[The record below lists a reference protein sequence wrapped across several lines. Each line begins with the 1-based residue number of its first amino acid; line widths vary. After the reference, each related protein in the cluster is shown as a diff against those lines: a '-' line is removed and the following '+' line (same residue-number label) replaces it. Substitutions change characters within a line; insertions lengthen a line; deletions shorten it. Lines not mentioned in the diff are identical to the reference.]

1 MADSPEVVQ
10 GEEMGL
16 VKRMVGVFVSPGA
29 TFEAVRARVSV
40 ADWLVPLILVMIV
53 GTVSVYMLTPLM
65 DEMNAALKDAGEH
78 AQAIGRVSTVI
89 GAAFSVAIIA
99 IMLFVIAAIL
109 LGLARLVLGGET
121 TYRHVLAVSSY
132 SSLVNIPS
140 AIVTIP
146 LMIAKESMEVQVG
159 LGLLLPDSMAES
171 FLAYFLNT
179 LSVFSVWQ
187 YALTAIGLGIVSGI
201 STKKAA
207 IGVLVLFIL
216 YALGA
221 AALQGW
227 SKGLGG

>member
-16 VKRMVGVFVSPGA
+16 VKRMVGVFGSPGA

-53 GTVSVYMLTPLM
+53 SAVSMYMLTPLM

-78 AQAIGRVSTVI
+78 AQTIGRVSTVI
-89 GAAFSVAIIA
+89 SAIFAVAV
-99 IMLFVIAAIL
+99 MLFVNAAIL

-132 SSLVNIPS
+132 SSLVGIPS
-140 AIVTIP
+140 EIVTVP
-146 LMIAKESMEVQVG
+146 LRLAKESMDVQVG

-171 FLAYFLNT
+171 FLAYFLNA

-187 YALTAIGLGIVSGI
+187 CALTAIGLGIVSGI

-207 IGVLVLFIL
+207 IGVFVLFIL
-216 YALGA
+216 YALGS
-221 AALQGW
+221 AALQG
-227 SKGLGG
+227 

>member
-16 VKRMVGVFVSPGA
+16 FKRMVGVFVSPGA
-29 TFEAVRARVSV
+29 AFEAVRARVGV

-53 GTVSVYMLTPLM
+53 IGMSMYMLTPIM
-65 DEMNAALKDAGEH
+65 DEMNAAL
-78 AQAIGRVSTVI
+78 RVSTVI
-89 GAAFSVAIIA
+89 GATFGIA

-140 AIVTIP
+140 AIVTVP
-146 LMIAKESMEVQVG
+146 LAIAKESIEVQVG

-171 FLAYFLNT
+171 FLAYFLHALN
-179 LSVFSVWQ
+179 VFSVWQ
-187 YALTAIGLGIVSGI
+187 CALTAIGLGIVSGI

-207 IGVLVLFIL
+207 IGVFVLFIL

>member
-53 GTVSVYMLTPLM
+53 SGVGMYMLTPLM
-65 DEMNAALKDAGEH
+65 DEEMNAALKDAGEH

-89 GAAFSVAIIA
+89 GAAFSVA

-207 IGVLVLFIL
+207 IGVFVLFIL

>member
-1 MADSPEVVQ
+1 MANSPEVVR

-16 VKRMVGVFVSPGA
+16 VKRMVGVFGSPGA

-40 ADWLVPLILVMIV
+40 ADWLVPLIVAMIV
-53 GTVSVYMLTPLM
+53 IGVSMYMLMPIM
-65 DEMNAALKDAGEH
+65 DDEMNAALKDAGEH
-78 AQAIGRVSTVI
+78 AQTIGRVSTVI
-89 GAAFSVAIIA
+89 GAVFGVA
-99 IMLFVIAAIL
+99 IMLFVSAAIL

-132 SSLVNIPS
+132 SSLVYIPT
-140 AIVTIP
+140 AIVTVP
-146 LMIAKESMEVQVG
+146 LAIAKESIEVQVG

-171 FLAYFLNT
+171 FLAYFLNE
-179 LSVFSVWQ
+179 LNVFSVWQ
-187 YALTAIGLGIVSGI
+187 CALTAIGLGIVSGI
-201 STKKAA
+201 STKKTA
-207 IGVLVLFIL
+207 IGVFVLFIL

>member
-16 VKRMVGVFVSPGA
+16 VKRMVGVFGSPGA
-29 TFEAVRARVSV
+29 TFEAVRARVGV

-53 GTVSVYMLTPLM
+53 SAVSMYMLTPLM

-89 GAAFSVAIIA
+89 SATFGVA

-132 SSLVNIPS
+132 SSLVYIPS
-140 AIVTIP
+140 SIVTVP
-146 LMIAKESMEVQVG
+146 LMIAKESIEVQVG

-171 FLAYFLNT
+171 FLAYFLNA
-179 LSVFSVWQ
+179 LNVFSVWQ

-207 IGVLVLFIL
+207 IGVFVLFIL
-216 YALGA
+216 YALGW

>member
-16 VKRMVGVFVSPGA
+16 IKRMVGVFVSPGA

-65 DEMNAALKDAGEH
+65 DEEMNEALKDAGEH

-89 GAAFSVAIIA
+89 GAAFSVA

-207 IGVLVLFIL
+207 IGVFVLFIL

>member
-53 GTVSVYMLTPLM
+53 STVSVYMLTPLM
-65 DEMNAALKDAGEH
+65 DEEMNAALKDAGEH

-89 GAAFSVAIIA
+89 SATFGVA
-99 IMLFVIAAIL
+99 IMLFVLAAIL

-132 SSLVNIPS
+132 GLLVNIPS

-171 FLAYFLNT
+171 FLASFLNT

-187 YALTAIGLGIVSGI
+187 CALTAIGLGIVSGI

-207 IGVLVLFIL
+207 IGVFVLFIL

>member
-1 MADSPEVVQ
+1 MANSPEVVQ

-29 TFEAVRARVSV
+29 TFEAVRARVGV

-53 GTVSVYMLTPLM
+53 IGMSMYMLTPIM
-65 DEMNAALKDAGEH
+65 DEMNAAL
-78 AQAIGRVSTVI
+78 RVSTVI
-89 GAAFSVAIIA
+89 GATFGIA

-140 AIVTIP
+140 AIVTVP
-146 LMIAKESMEVQVG
+146 LAIAKESIEVQVG

-171 FLAYFLNT
+171 FLAYFLNA
-179 LSVFSVWQ
+179 LNVFSVWQ

-207 IGVLVLFIL
+207 IGVFVLFIL
-216 YALGA
+216 YALGS
-221 AALQGW
+221 AALLGW
-227 SKGLGG
+227 LKGLGG

>member
-16 VKRMVGVFVSPGA
+16 FKRMVGVFVSPGA

-40 ADWLVPLILVMIV
+40 ADWLVPLILVML
-53 GTVSVYMLTPLM
+53 VSAVSMYMLTPLM

-78 AQAIGRVSTVI
+78 AQTIGRVTTMI
-89 GAAFSVAIIA
+89 GATFGVA

-132 SSLVNIPS
+132 SSLVYIPS
-140 AIVTIP
+140 SIVTVP
-146 LMIAKESMEVQVG
+146 LMIAKESIEVQVG
-159 LGLLLPDSMAES
+159 LGLLLPDSMVES
-171 FLAYFLNT
+171 FLAYFLHALN
-179 LSVFSVWQ
+179 VFSVWQ
-187 YALTAIGLGIVSGI
+187 CALTAIGLGIVSGI

-207 IGVLVLFIL
+207 IGVFVLFIL
-216 YALGA
+216 YALGS
-221 AALQGW
+221 AALQG
-227 SKGLGG
+227 

>member
-65 DEMNAALKDAGEH
+65 DEMNEALKDAGEH

-89 GAAFSVAIIA
+89 GAAFSVAI
-99 IMLFVIAAIL
+99 MLFVFAAIL

-159 LGLLLPDSMAES
+159 LGLLLPDSMTES
-171 FLAYFLNT
+171 FLAYFLNA

-187 YALTAIGLGIVSGI
+187 CALTAIGLGIVSGI

-207 IGVLVLFIL
+207 IGVFVLFVL

>member
-89 GAAFSVAIIA
+89 GAAFGVA

-207 IGVLVLFIL
+207 IGVFVLFIL

>member
-78 AQAIGRVSTVI
+78 AQAIGRMSTVI
-89 GAAFSVAIIA
+89 GAAFGVA

-171 FLAYFLNT
+171 FLASFLNT

-207 IGVLVLFIL
+207 IGVFVLFIL

>member
-40 ADWLVPLILVMIV
+40 ADWLVPLILVML
-53 GTVSVYMLTPLM
+53 VSAVSMYMLTPLM

-78 AQAIGRVSTVI
+78 AQTIGRVSTVI
-89 GAAFSVAIIA
+89 SAIFAVA

-132 SSLVNIPS
+132 SSLVGIPS
-140 AIVTIP
+140 AIVTVP

-171 FLAYFLNT
+171 FLAYFLNA

-187 YALTAIGLGIVSGI
+187 CALTAIGLGIVSGI

-207 IGVLVLFIL
+207 IGVFVLFIL
-216 YALGA
+216 YALGS
-221 AALQGW
+221 AALQG
-227 SKGLGG
+227 